1 MLTTDRLIFR
11 HFTPAD
17 LNCLYRDIYS
27 HPLVA
32 RALSPTGTLS
42 LQQTAILLERRLQHW
57 QDHGFGTWALIH
69 RQSQQLIGNCGL
81 HYLENGPDV
90 ELTYT
95 IQPLYWGQ
103 GLATEA
109 SRAVLSWGFKTLQL
123 KQIVAVTGPTN
134 GASQRVMQKLGMKYQ
149 QNIQY
154 NGTEVVYYAISRNEF
169 ELSQYCRTY
178 QKG

>member
-1 MLTTDRLIFR
+1 
-11 HFTPAD
+11 
-17 LNCLYRDIYS
+17 
-27 HPLVA
+27 
-32 RALSPTGTLS
+32 
-42 LQQTAILLERRLQHW
+42 
-57 QDHGFGTWALIH
+57 
-69 RQSQQLIGNCGL
+69 LIGNCGL

-95 IQPLYWGQ
+95 IQPFYWGQ

-123 KQIVAVTGPTN
+123 KQIVAVTGPAN

-169 ELSQYCRTY
+169 ELSQSCCTH

>member
-1 MLTTDRLIFR
+1 MLTTDRLVFR

-17 LNCLYRDIYS
+17 LVPLYQDIYS

-32 RALSPTGTLS
+32 GALSPTGTLS
-42 LQQTAILLERRLQHW
+42 LQQTAILLERRLLHW

-69 RQSQQLIGNCGL
+69 KQTQQLIGNCGL
-81 HYLENGPDV
+81 HYLENTPDV

-95 IQPLYWGQ
+95 IQPAYWGQ

-109 SRAVLSWGFKTLQL
+109 SRAVLSWGFKILQL
-123 KQIVAVTGPTN
+123 KQIVAVTGPAN

-149 QNIQY
+149 QNIRY
-154 NGTEVVYYAISRNEF
+154 NGTEVVYYAIDRAEF
-169 ELSQYCRTY
+169 ELSQDCCIH